1 MEIRLPDDPNVLVEE
16 IVKPETEKM
25 DTGMVIS
32 LMIVS
37 SMVIIILILAYSM
50 HVFKKDK
57 INPDLS
63 ENDHISPKKLNKHVH
78 EETSESCNEI
88 ECSPLK
94 MNTVDKKQMI
104 EIYSEIASMMHP
116 YNSSDGTESVLAK
129 YNLVQE
135 SVGTIQVPES
145 ATLRTL

>member
-1 MEIRLPDDPNVLVEE
+1 MEIRLPDDPNAVVNLRE

-94 MNTVDKKQMI
+94 MATVDKKQMI

-116 YNSSDGTESVLAK
+116 YSDGTESVLAK

-135 SVGTIQVPES
+135 SVGTIQVPDS
-145 ATLRTL
+145 ATLR